1 MSIVEA
7 RRRRTNW
14 PATEARGTWPLVCQG
29 SVLPSVLHMHGGL
42 IARGG
47 QRTYSLDLDYEGVEN
62 YVDDEMLSL

>member
-1 MSIVEA
+1 
-7 RRRRTNW
+7 
-14 PATEARGTWPLVCQG
+14 
-29 SVLPSVLHMHGGL
+29 MHGGL